1 MIVTY
6 QKRNYCLFIDW
17 LSFSGKR
24 TDVLTE
30 PKCPDGYRMEVYEG
44 NNVFKN
50 RAIIFDN
57 EGSKL
62 ITMLWNP
69 HSSLLDKSL
78 ITFQFSN
85 EALYFER
92 EKECLRLTNESVDYI
107 FNSFSRIDFAMD
119 FQASK
124 SQLEIIKK
132 LFNGAMYVQG
142 KKEGSMFWHER
153 DYEGKQ
159 LRQAHCLSWGSQ
171 QSKIRCKLYN
181 KSREQNQLEE
191 NGVADKPY
199 IVEIWKSAGFDVKSV
214 WRLEF
219 SLNSAGQLKWQEKLI
234 GWEDYFNC
242 QWWYEVFLSLYEKR
256 FITRFNNGKRGGHK
270 NEDVVKMLLKLP
282 ACGEYLKWKKN
293 ETPKEKSEIVSAI
306 RRAMREL
313 EEPYCQASD
322 DIFNSVA
329 TNLINIVNATRM
341 NGVFVKMTGKTVE
354 DYCSDVYDTVG
365 EGINIMPLKPSM
377 SWA

>member
-1 MIVTY
+1 
-6 QKRNYCLFIDW
+6 
-17 LSFSGKR
+17 
-24 TDVLTE
+24 
-30 PKCPDGYRMEVYEG
+30 MELYDG
-44 NNVFKN
+44 NNIFKK
-50 RAIIFDN
+50 RAIILDSD
-57 EGSKL
+57 GTKL
-62 ITMLWNP
+62 ITMLWEP
-69 HSSLLDKSL
+69 YSSVLSKYL

-159 LRQAHCLSWGSQ
+159 LRQAHCLSWGSP

-191 NGVADKPY
+191 DGVAEKPY
-199 IVEIWKSAGFDVKSV
+199 IVEIWKSAGFDVKGM

-256 FITRFNNGKRGGHK
+256 FVTRFNNGKRGGHK

-282 ACGEYLKWKKN
+282 ACGAYLKWKKN

-322 DIFNSVA
+322 NIFNSVA

>member
-1 MIVTY
+1 MIITY
-6 QKRNYCLFIDW
+6 QKKNYCLFIDW
-17 LSFSGKR
+17 LSFSGTR
-24 TDVLTE
+24 TTIMKDPQC
-30 PKCPDGYRMEVYEG
+30 PKGYRMELYDG
-44 NNVFKN
+44 NNIFKK
-50 RAIIFDN
+50 RAIILDSD
-57 EGSKL
+57 GTKL
-62 ITMLWNP
+62 ITMLWEP
-69 HSSLLDKSL
+69 YSSVLSKYL

-159 LRQAHCLSWGSQ
+159 LRQAHCLSWGSP

-199 IVEIWKSAGFDVKSV
+199 IVEIWKSAGFDTKSM

-234 GWEDYFNC
+234 SWEDYFNC

-282 ACGEYLKWKKN
+282 ACGAYLKWKKN

-322 DIFNSVA
+322 NIFNSVA

-354 DYCSDVYDTVG
+354 DYCSDAYDTVG

-377 SWA
+377 SWT